1 MFKKIVGLWF
11 SSTWKNAKDVKQYIW
26 DLVLAWATE
35 FFTWYNPPDWYTRF
49 WFEVSPNGRFSE
61 HEQITDFET
70 LKLICEEVHNHK
82 LELFINLNAW
92 YYTDE
97 TFPYIEKMVKQ
108 FIEIW
113 IDWIICW
120 NIWILEYLKSI
131 DYSWKINISTIMAV
145 YNKEAIYFMLDNYNV
160 NKVILSREI
169 TLKEIE
175 SIVLEFPNVLFEVFW
190 EWDFCRYNNWLCYA
204 EHKYWSKDICTVVV
218 NDLIIKK
225 KFKPDFKEII
235 LNNELSNEDKIK
247 ILDDNY
253 IDIFSEIASTLW
265 KLDLWFLDIEEQK
278 NHLIKLINLSKNR
291 VDLFFDAMQA
301 VSSDRNIGIFTYL
314 RALKYLN
321 LDEFRELENEI
332 ELSIKSWLQYI
343 TNKSKEIWWSAKL
356 KALELW
362 TFYSR
367 SDNLNLYT
375 YLFFSKFPNIET
387 VKFPTRWRNNN
398 EKLNLITSIVNSKN
412 IDNSYFDRGI
422 SIERAHYDLTYLF
435 WEKLW
440 FRKMLKEFYTLQKS

>member
-120 NIWILEYLKSI
+120 NIWILEYLKNI
-131 DYSWKINISTIMAV
+131 DYSWKVNISTIMAV
-145 YNKEAIYFMLDNYNV
+145 YNKEAIYFMLDNYKV

-169 TLKEIE
+169 TLKEYV
-175 SIVLEFPNVLFEVFW
+175 SWVLLVM
-190 EWDFCRYNNWLCYA
+190 
-204 EHKYWSKDICTVVV
+204 HM
-218 NDLIIKK
+218 
-225 KFKPDFKEII
+225 
-235 LNNELSNEDKIK
+235 
-247 ILDDNY
+247 
-253 IDIFSEIASTLW
+253 
-265 KLDLWFLDIEEQK
+265 EQ
-278 NHLIKLINLSKNR
+278 
-291 VDLFFDAMQA
+291 Q
-301 VSSDRNIGIFTYL
+301 
-314 RALKYLN
+314 
-321 LDEFRELENEI
+321 
-332 ELSIKSWLQYI
+332 
-343 TNKSKEIWWSAKL
+343 
-356 KALELW
+356 
-362 TFYSR
+362 
-367 SDNLNLYT
+367 
-375 YLFFSKFPNIET
+375 
-387 VKFPTRWRNNN
+387 
-398 EKLNLITSIVNSKN
+398 
-412 IDNSYFDRGI
+412 
-422 SIERAHYDLTYLF
+422 
-435 WEKLW
+435 
-440 FRKMLKEFYTLQKS
+440 

>member
-145 YNKEAIYFMLDNYNV
+145 YNKEAIYFMLDNYKV

-218 NDLIIKK
+218 NDLVIKK
-225 KFKPDFKEII
+225 RFKANFKEII
-235 LNNELSNEDKIK
+235 LNNELSNEEKIN
-247 ILDDNY
+247 ILDDSY
-253 IDIFSEIASTLW
+253 IDIYHQIASYLW
-265 KLDLWFLDIEEQK
+265 KFDLWFLDKETLKGE
-278 NHLIKLINLSKNR
+278 LISLINSSKNR
-291 VDLFFDAMQA
+291 VDLFFDAMQP
-301 VSSDRNIGIFTYL
+301 VSSNRNIGIFTYL

-321 LDEFRELENEI
+321 LDEFRDLEKELEN
-332 ELSIKSWLQYI
+332 SIKSGLKYI

-398 EKLNLITSIVNSKN
+398 EKLNLITQIVNSKN
-412 IDNSYFDRGI
+412 IDNSYFDRWI

-435 WEKLW
+435 WDKLW
-440 FRKMLKEFYTLQKS
+440 FRKILKEF